1 MKKHWWK
8 ALGVLILLY
17 VFVVGM
23 LTPLHPGI
31 IGVHPG
37 ITPVGSKFE
46 VRVNGYNTHFEED
59 AAELSVW
66 LKPDSI
72 GLYGD
77 KDSSLWISGIITKI
91 HSDTAM
97 SVVFDIPPFLPFDKR
112 SSRFTLIAD
121 SPKYGAALLPR
132 AIQITQ
138 DSFNRQ
144 EGLKFWLKDDLKKY
158 LHAGFRFDFPFRS
171 ILYETIRNTYFHVS
185 LWFAMAFLFIYSV
198 VYSARYLIK
207 PQPYLDRRANAFTT
221 TGMLY
226 GMLGLTTGAI
236 WAKYTWGDFW
246 SWDIKQTMTAIA
258 LLIYGAYFVLRAS
271 FEEPE
276 KKARLAAVYNL
287 FAFAALI
294 PLIYVI
300 PRMAQVSLHPGASNN
315 PALGGEDLD
324 NTMRLVF
331 YPAIIGWTLIGIW
344 MSNIA
349 YRLESL
355 QARLDDDE

>member
-17 VFVVGM
+17 VLTVGM

-31 IGVHPG
+31 ITVYPRKAQS
-37 ITPVGSKFE
+37 GSTLE
-46 VRVNGYNTHFEED
+46 VRINGYNTHFE
-59 AAELSVW
+59 AASGELSVW
-66 LKPDSI
+66 LKPDST
-72 GLYGD
+72 GRYGTT
-77 KDSSLWISGIITKI
+77 DSSLWISGLITQVD
-91 HSDTAM
+91 SDTAITAT
-97 SVVFDIPPFLPFDKR
+97 FDIPQFLPTNER
-112 SSRFTLIAD
+112 ISGFTLIAD
-121 SPKYGAALLPR
+121 SRKDGAALLPG
-132 AIQITQ
+132 AIRITQ
-138 DSFNRQ
+138 DSVNLQ
-144 EGLKFWLKDDLKKY
+144 AGLKSWLQDDLKKY
-158 LHAGFRFDFPFRS
+158 LHADYRFDFPFRS
-171 ILYETIRNTYFHVS
+171 LLYETIRNTYFHVS

-198 VYSARYLIK
+198 VYSARYLIR
-207 PQPYLDRRANAFTT
+207 PQAHLDRKANAFTSV
-221 TGMLY
+221 GMLY
-226 GMLGLTTGAI
+226 GLLGLATGAV
-236 WAKYTWGDFW
+236 WAKYTWGNYW

-300 PRMAQVSLHPGASNN
+300 PRMAQISLHPGASGN

-344 MSNIA
+344 MAKIA
-349 YRLESL
+349 YRIETL
-355 QARLDDDE
+355 QARQDDDE